1 MKKNQLFIIAA
12 LVLALSSVSFAQ
24 NSANANATANG
35 VIVKGIALAW
45 NQNLAFGNLVTPTS
59 PATAT
64 IGVAGINAVSAN
76 FISESPVCVNTAPIA
91 VGVVEFGGDPNP
103 GPAVFTVT
111 GQLGF
116 SFAVTLPTGVN
127 IPVLPNINPGGGSPL
142 VLSNLTCCV
151 GGNAGVPGTTG
162 ILSVGAG
169 TQWFVIGGQIAIPA
183 GAASGTY
190 QNVGGTFPVSVA
202 YN

>member
-12 LVLALSSVSFAQ
+12 LVLALSSASFAQ
-24 NSANANATANG
+24 NSANANAPANG
-35 VIVKGIALAW
+35 VIVQGISLAW
-45 NQNLAFGNLVTPTS
+45 NQNLAFGNLTTPTS
-59 PATAT
+59 AATAT
-64 IGVAGINAVSAN
+64 IGVSGINPVSAN
-76 FISESPVCVNTAPIA
+76 FIAESPVCVNTAPIA

-111 GQLGF
+111 GQKNF
-116 SFAVTLPTGVN
+116 SFAVTLPTGVQ

-151 GGNAGVPGTTG
+151 GGNGGVPGTTG
-162 ILSVGAG
+162 VLSVGAG
-169 TQWFVIGGQIAIPA
+169 TQWFIIGGMISIPA
-183 GAASGTY
+183 GQASGTY
-190 QNVGGTFPVSVA
+190 QNAGGTFPVSVA